1 MNYVED
7 YDGLEIINDETS
19 VEDHAAAR
27 EKIGMFCQSALE
39 MPPRCRRVFLMAK
52 VYGMSYKEIAAELNI
67 GTSVIEK
74 HVAKGLEIC
83 HAYMQRMED
92 PEQQNPEQQKTAA
105 KQYEQSSTVNNI
117 EELIARQL
125 GGQDKR

>member
-1 MNYVED
+1 MQKLVAFSCN
-7 YDGLEIINDETS
+7 
-19 VEDHAAAR
+19 
-27 EKIGMFCQSALE
+27 
-39 MPPRCRRVFLMAK
+39 RRFVRHCAFLLNLFLMAK

-92 PEQQNPEQQKTAA
+92 PEQQNQEQQKTAA